1 MKKVISILLVCLMMG
16 LAVGCAA
23 AESDTNAEFFYPTR
37 TGVRVEAMF
46 AAPDI
51 QPYTGEDG
59 DQEKLDCIWVFYTDG
74 TFEQFAEA
82 DDRIVLFSTGTH
94 QLEENA
100 DYIYEHPGEAGN
112 GQITI
117 RRNRKFTSQ
126 GITDYDS
133 EHTYDLGTL
142 GFYPVYTPDNPD
154 KQVTAVFYGDDKQ
167 PFTKKDGGQDMLDTW
182 WIYFSDGTFVQ
193 FAILEDKVVLF
204 SEGVYKLSDG
214 SSFGYEVTPEKDVIT
229 IQRTK
234 KYVKDS
240 LREYHSSHD
249 YELSTLGLVRIVS
262 IGQ

>member
-1 MKKVISILLVCLMMG
+1 MRDEMAKDSFPSQRAALLPRMEKAGMILNCSVTTK
-16 LAVGCAA
+16 
-23 AESDTNAEFFYPTR
+23 EITEN
-37 TGVRVEAMF
+37 GVRF
-46 AAPDI
+46 LDK
-51 QPYTGEDG
+51 DG
-59 DQEKLDCIWVFYTDG
+59 N
-74 TFEQFAEA
+74 EQFAEA
-82 DDRIVLFSTGTH
+82 DDRIVLFSTGTY

-117 RRNRKFTSQ
+117 HRNKKFTSQ

-154 KQVTAVFYGDDKQ
+154 KQVTAAFYGDDKQ

-193 FAILEDKVVLF
+193 FAILEDKIVLF

-240 LREYHSSHD
+240 LQEYHSSHD